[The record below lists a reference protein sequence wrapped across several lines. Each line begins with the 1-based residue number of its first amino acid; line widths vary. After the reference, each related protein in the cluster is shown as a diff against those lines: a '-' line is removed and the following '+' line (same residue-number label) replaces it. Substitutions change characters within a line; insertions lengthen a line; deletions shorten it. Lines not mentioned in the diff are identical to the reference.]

1 MTTAQDECPT
11 LSEHA
16 GNTDALAAPAAAGIA
31 ETVGRVLAMAAAAA
45 SPSRPGDTA
54 EIEAITDAM
63 IRLLVGTP
71 LRSDGQLTIK
81 SLAQEAGLK
90 RNKLTHKHTGL
101 KDLFYALVRMQ
112 DTRPKVVDDLKRT
125 NDELQQKITRLRA
138 ERDQLRTDIKQLVRI
153 VHVLEIEN
161 QQLRESAGSDGVV
174 RVLPTSRGCGP
185 SGGGT
190 GRGRGARGPEP
201 VAEEQI

>member
-1 MTTAQDECPT
+1 MTTVQDDSPATGEQ
-11 LSEHA
+11 A
-16 GNTDALAAPAAAGIA
+16 DGTDAPAAPAAAGIA
-31 ETVGRVLAMAAAAA
+31 ETMGRVLAMGTAAA

-125 NDELQQKITRLRA
+125 NDELQQKLIRLRA
-138 ERDQLRTDIKQLVRI
+138 ERDRLRTDVQQLVRV

-161 QQLRESAGSDGVV
+161 AQLREAAGSDGVV
-174 RVLPTSRGCGP
+174 RVLPVQHRP
-185 SGGGT
+185 SDH
-190 GRGRGARGPEP
+190 
-201 VAEEQI
+201 

>member
-1 MTTAQDECPT
+1 MMTAQDDCPAPGEQADST
-11 LSEHA
+11 EA
-16 GNTDALAAPAAAGIA
+16 PMALAAAGIA

-45 SPSRPGDTA
+45 SPSSPGDTA

-90 RNKLTHKHTGL
+90 RNKLAHKHTRL

-112 DTRPKVVDDLKRT
+112 DTRPKVVDELKRT
-125 NDELQQKITRLRA
+125 NDELLHKLTHLRA
-138 ERDQLRTDIKQLVRI
+138 ERDRLRTDVQQLVRV
-153 VHVLEIEN
+153 VHVLEVEN
-161 QQLRESAGSDGVV
+161 QQLREAADRDGVV
-174 RVLPTSRGCGP
+174 RVLPVQHRP
-185 SGGGT
+185 SN
-190 GRGRGARGPEP
+190 R
-201 VAEEQI
+201 

>member
-1 MTTAQDECPT
+1 MTTAQDDSTVPGELADGTEAP
-11 LSEHA
+11 
-16 GNTDALAAPAAAGIA
+16 AAPATAGIA
-31 ETVGRVLAMAAAAA
+31 ETVGRVLAMTAAAV
-45 SPSRPGDTA
+45 SPQRPGDTA

-112 DTRPKVVDDLKRT
+112 DTRPRVVDDLKRT
-125 NDELQQKITRLRA
+125 NDELQQKLARLRA
-138 ERDQLRTDIKQLVRI
+138 ERDRLRMDVQQLVRV
-153 VHVLEIEN
+153 VHVLEVEN
-161 QQLRESAGSDGVV
+161 QQLREAADSDGVV
-174 RVLPTSRGCGP
+174 RVLPVQHRP
-185 SGGGT
+185 ST
-190 GRGRGARGPEP
+190 R
-201 VAEEQI
+201 